1 MKNLLRRAWCLLF
14 GHVKPD
20 GLYIAIRAI
29 QEARPPHDVSFAT
42 AQASCVMCGKM
53 IDMEKLAKC
62 KSRDEWS
69 QENRP

>member
-1 MKNLLRRAWCLLF
+1 MKKLLRRAWCLLF

-20 GLYIAIRAI
+20 GLEIAIRAV
-29 QEARPPHDVSFAT
+29 QEARLPHTVSVVT

-53 IDMEKLAKC
+53 IDMDRLAKC
-62 KSRDEWS
+62 KSMAEWS